1 MGTRRRAVLAAI
13 VALLLALTAAACGD
27 DDDPDGAAAE
37 SAAPQLEGLTRDEPI
52 SVADLQITEVAPG
65 EPDAPFTFRAED
77 GELLFVYFGYTS
89 CPDVCPLTLS
99 DLRAALAEIDP
110 DDAARISVAFVTVDP
125 ERDTAEVLVPYL
137 SHFFDRIHALRT
149 EDRSELETVQDAFGA
164 SSTITPKDDGTYDV
178 SHTAISYI
186 VDSDGDVVV
195 EWPYGVSS
203 EAMAHD
209 LQILTDT
216 LEEQTT

>member
-1 MGTRRRAVLAAI
+1 MRWIAV
-13 VALLLALTAAACGD
+13 VALLGAASLASCGD
-27 DDDPDGAAAE
+27 DQGGTADQASPAF
-37 SAAPQLEGLTRDEPI
+37 EGITRDEPI
-52 SVADLQITEVAPG
+52 SVADVEIVEVAP
-65 EPDAPFTFRAED
+65 DAPDQPFSFRAPD

-99 DLRAALAEIDP
+99 DLRAALDELDSEDAEKL
-110 DDAARISVAFVTVDP
+110 SVAFVTVDP

-149 EDRSELETVQDAFGA
+149 EDPDALEQVEDAFGA

-178 SHTAISYI
+178 SHTAISYL

-195 EWPYGVSS
+195 EWPYGVSAD
-203 EAMAHD
+203 AMAHD
-209 LQILTDT
+209 LRILMDQLT
-216 LEEQTT
+216 EERPT